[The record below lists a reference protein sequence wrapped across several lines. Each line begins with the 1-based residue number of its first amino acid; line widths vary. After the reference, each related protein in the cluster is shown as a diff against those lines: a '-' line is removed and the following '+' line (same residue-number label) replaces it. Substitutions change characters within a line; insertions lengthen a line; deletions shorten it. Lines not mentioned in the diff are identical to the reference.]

1 MAEIRE
7 GGCLCGTVRYRV
19 KGNPV
24 RASVCHCTFCKRRT
38 GSALGMLVLF
48 SMKRT
53 WKLLAVLSRR
63 MNTDLMRVSV
73 GYACSF
79 VHGAELQ
86 SP

>member
-24 RASVCHCTFCKRRT
+24 RASACHCTFCKRRT

-48 SMKRT
+48 DEANVEIAGGP
-53 WKLLAVLSRR
+53 LRR

>member
-38 GSALGMLVLF
+38 GSAHLVCSSS

-63 MNTDLMRVSV
+63 TNTNLMRVSV

-79 VHGAELQ
+79 VHGVEPQ
-86 SP
+86 SQ

>member
-24 RASVCHCTFCKRRT
+24 EPRRATVHSVSVVPAAHLAC
-38 GSALGMLVLF
+38 SSS
-48 SMKRT
+48 SMKRM